1 MLIPIIGIHPSHLKL
16 NDSLPVPSPN
26 VANPVGDRLKTLL
39 NPDEPVI
46 QDSDSDTDALSKSL
60 QILRAKLYEETRKKK
75 YWEEKYKETYAEK
88 ERIRKLLDLR
98 NKQVNQLKDK
108 AVTKSEKIRIVKE
121 ILKDSNFSEAIY
133 GIFTFNY

>member
-1 MLIPIIGIHPSHLKL
+1 MNDRIPVF
-16 NDSLPVPSPN
+16 VPSSNAP
-26 VANPVGDRLKTLL
+26 NPVGDRLKTLL

-46 QDSDSDTDALSKSL
+46 VNSDSDVDALSKSL
-60 QILRAKLYEETRKKK
+60 QILRANLYEQIRKKK

-98 NKQVNQLKDK
+98 NKQVNKLRDK
-108 AVTKSEKIRIVKE
+108 AVTKSEKITIVKE

-133 GIFTFNY
+133 GIFTFNYY

>member
-1 MLIPIIGIHPSHLKL
+1 MLIPLIGIHPSHLVL
-16 NDSLPVPSPN
+16 NENLPVFVPSPN
-26 VANPVGDRLKTLL
+26 VPNPVGDRLKTLL

-46 QDSDSDTDALSKSL
+46 VNSDSDVDALSKSL
-60 QILRAKLYEETRKKK
+60 QILRANLYEEIRKKK

-98 NKQVNQLKDK
+98 NKQVNKLRDK
-108 AVTKSEKIRIVKE
+108 AVTKSEKITIVKE

-133 GIFTFNY
+133 GILTF